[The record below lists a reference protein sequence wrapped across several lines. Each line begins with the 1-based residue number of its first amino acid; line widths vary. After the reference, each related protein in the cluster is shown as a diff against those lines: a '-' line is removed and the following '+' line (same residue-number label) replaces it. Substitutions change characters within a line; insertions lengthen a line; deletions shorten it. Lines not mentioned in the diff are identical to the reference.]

1 MIFADLPTI
10 ETERLILRGWREEDR
25 TGFAAINADP
35 AVMEFFPAV
44 LTTEQS
50 DARLAG
56 IQEQVRKDKFCW
68 HAVERR
74 DTGEMIGF
82 TGLAQIQYEAHY
94 APTVEI
100 GWRLTPSSQG
110 KGFAT
115 EAARASLRHGFE
127 ALGLEE
133 IISLASLG
141 NTASISVMRK
151 IGLTESAES
160 PFDHPSLMDTPHLN
174 PCVLYRIRRE
184 EFDSTL

>member
-1 MIFADLPTI
+1 MNFAALPTI
-10 ETERLILRGWREEDR
+10 ATDRLILRGWREEDR
-25 TGFAAINADP
+25 AGFAAMNADP
-35 AVMEFFPAV
+35 TVMEFFPSV

-56 IQEQVRKDKFCW
+56 IQDQIRKDEFCW

-94 APTVEI
+94 APAVEI
-100 GWRLTPSSQG
+100 GWRLIPSSQG
-110 KGFAT
+110 NGFAT

-127 ALGLEE
+127 ALALEE
-133 IISLASLG
+133 VISLASLG

-160 PFDHPSLMDTPHLN
+160 PFDHPSLMDSPHLN

-184 EFDSTL
+184 EFVSAL